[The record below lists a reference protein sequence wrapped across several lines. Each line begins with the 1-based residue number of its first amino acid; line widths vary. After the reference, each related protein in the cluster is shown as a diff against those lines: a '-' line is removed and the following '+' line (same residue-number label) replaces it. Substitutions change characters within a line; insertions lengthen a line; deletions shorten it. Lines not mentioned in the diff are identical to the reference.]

1 MQSGR
6 EIKFRA
12 WNGKELISAVY
23 PKSNY
28 KFEVDWDGKFK
39 LHTFNERQE
48 ITDEYGESWKQPIWS
63 TVEDAVIM
71 QFTGLRDKNGK
82 EIYEGDILRYPDAY
96 DSGSDWEETL
106 SVGAIEW
113 DASQA
118 QFTVTNRHSVDLECL
133 FEDID
138 EAEVIGNIYENP
150 DLLEVGK

>member
-1 MQSGR
+1 MQAGR

-12 WNGKELISAVY
+12 WDRKQS
-23 PKSNY
+23 KM
-28 KFEVDWDGKFK
+28 VDMNHLRHHASGFR
-39 LHTFNERQE
+39 LL
-48 ITDEYGESWKQPIWS
+48 DEDREYEF
-63 TVEDAVIM
+63 M

-96 DSGSDWEETL
+96 DSGSDWEETI

-113 DASQA
+113 DTNQA

-138 EAEVIGNIYENP
+138 ETEVIGNVYENP
-150 DLLEVGK
+150 ELLEVDN